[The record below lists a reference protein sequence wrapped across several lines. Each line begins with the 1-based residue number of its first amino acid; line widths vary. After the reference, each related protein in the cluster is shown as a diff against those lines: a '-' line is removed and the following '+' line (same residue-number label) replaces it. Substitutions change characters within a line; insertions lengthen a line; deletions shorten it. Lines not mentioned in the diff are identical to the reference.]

1 MNKHSQ
7 IHFPTSYLESR
18 SYFRDQLGNIRNIW
32 PSAVLE
38 KRSISDDEDLTIDW
52 IKAEPAKNKDKLILI
67 TTGLHGVEGF
77 VGAAMLDLFIKEFK
91 DKLNPN
97 STGMILVHALNPWGM
112 ANKRRFTRNNID
124 LNRNFMV
131 TPGDFSVEFNQDYLK
146 LDQVLNPPH
155 PLKSFWLED
164 IGFYKNVVVS
174 IASHGIQ
181 SLRAAILLGQQ
192 SNPAGL
198 YYTGREYQPEAIWL
212 QKLMKE
218 VFSSYKS
225 VLFIDMHTG
234 YGPSYQMS
242 LVNSPDESRNPVQLK
257 EDFQYPLIVQADP
270 EQFYSMKGDM
280 VNWIYN
286 LRESNFP
293 NIDFYGTAFEFG
305 TYGDGIL
312 KETNSL
318 RTMIYINQ
326 ADQMGSNSPKIN
338 TRISKEF
345 LEMFYPTS
353 NTWREKAIADC
364 RQAFSG
370 VFSAEGFI

>member
-1 MNKHSQ
+1 MNNSS
-7 IHFPTSYLESR
+7 INFPTSYLESR
-18 SYFRDQLGNIRNIW
+18 SYFRDQLENIRNTW

-38 KRSISDDEDLTIDW
+38 KRSISDNEDLTIDW
-52 IKAEPAKNKDKLILI
+52 IKAEPAKNEDKLILI

-77 VGAAMLDLFIKEFK
+77 VGAAMLDLFIKEFM
-91 DKLNPN
+91 DKMDPN
-97 STGMILVHALNPWGM
+97 STGLILVHALNPWGM

-131 TPGDFSVEFNQDYLK
+131 NQGDFSVEFNQDYLK

-174 IASHGIQ
+174 IARHGIK

-192 SNPAGL
+192 SNPSGL
-198 YYTGREYQPEAIWL
+198 YYTGREYQQEAIWL
-212 QKLMKE
+212 QNLIKE
-218 VFSSYKS
+218 VFASYKS
-225 VLFIDMHTG
+225 ILFVDIHTG
-234 YGPSYQMS
+234 YGPSDQMS
-242 LVNSPDESRNPVQLK
+242 LVNSPAETRNPVRLK

-280 VNWIYN
+280 VKWIYN
-286 LRESNFP
+286 LKETNYP
-293 NIDFYGTAFEFG
+293 DVDFYGTAFEFG
-305 TYGDGIL
+305 TYGDGLL
-312 KETNSL
+312 KETKSL

-326 ADQMGSNSPKIN
+326 ADQMGSKSPKIK
-338 TRISKEF
+338 TRIFNEF
-345 LEMFYPTS
+345 VEMYYPKPK
-353 NTWREKAIADC
+353 TWREKAIADC